1 MGVNDDRRL
10 FVNVVG
16 RLYGSGEEEVLRA
29 MGFQRHCLSGV
40 CYLAESGRYRVQ
52 GDLVAS
58 VGLHST
64 EESLAL
70 DVARRLEG
78 AWGRHVARFAAS
90 ALARWLTR
98 RGYSVAFT
106 RFRNILLPGLRITA
120 STGDRVGR
128 LLRGAAAY
136 LAGVAEATGAQCGGV
151 EVFMEEP
158 DDFGVVGSARA
169 AAGCVEIAAR
179 NSREGLVLYVG
190 VRPGVKALY
199 NSVLE
204 SLDGAVYGMT
214 SDFALSL
221 VLAVGYLEEY
231 KGYATYRELSFF
243 TGRSESYLRKYVAFS
258 PDLFRREGR
267 PAAVR
272 LTEEGRA
279 LFQDLVRRLSQVCG
293 PGGLNEHLEY
303 LRRLVGTRLEV
314 GGVSVSIT
322 KRVLYR
328 GRGIR
333 RRLSTPR
340 G

>member
-1 MGVNDDRRL
+1 
-10 FVNVVG
+10 
-16 RLYGSGEEEVLRA
+16 
-29 MGFQRHCLSGV
+29 MGFQRHCLPGV

-52 GDLVAS
+52 EDLVAS

-64 EESLAL
+64 EASLAL

-106 RFRNILLPGLRITA
+106 RFRNILLPGVRITA

-128 LLRGAAAY
+128 LLRSAAAY
-136 LAGVAEATGAQCGGV
+136 LAGVAEATGARCGGV

-158 DDFGVVGSARA
+158 DDLGVVGSARA

-204 SLDGAVYGMT
+204 SLDGAGPARVVVGNHVVVGRFVTYWR
-214 SDFALSL
+214 L
-221 VLAVGYLEEY
+221 VLRRGKGAAAASVRGPLVVFDSFEVRHRQHGKLAVVL
-231 KGYATYRELSFF
+231 KTPYAVVEFSTTHVSREH
-243 TGRSESYLRKYVAFS
+243 
-258 PDLFRREGR
+258 
-267 PAAVR
+267 AAVFNA
-272 LTEEGRA
+272 T
-279 LFQDLVRRLSQVCG
+279 RLSM
-293 PGGLNEHLEY
+293 E
-303 LRRLVGTRLEV
+303 
-314 GGVSVSIT
+314 
-322 KRVLYR
+322 
-328 GRGIR
+328 
-333 RRLSTPR
+333 
-340 G
+340 